1 MPRRG
6 RASST
11 SSAGVGSQT
20 HMAGEAFSDAAGVKL
35 VHVPYKGEGPA
46 YSDLMAGVVEVAVA
60 NINAITP
67 LLKGDRLRALA
78 VTGKERSPLLP
89 DVPTVAEAGV
99 PGFEYTGWFALMTP
113 AGTPAHRGPAAGR
126 SQDGRGAAR
135 HEALLRGAGHVRGG
149 EAARPAQGGD
159 RAGVG
164 SLAGAGPE
172 KQITAN

>member
-20 HMAGEAFSDAAGVKL
+20 HMAGEAFSDAAARRWCTY
-35 VHVPYKGEGPA
+35 PYKGEGPA

-113 AGTPAHRGPAAGR
+113 AGTPQPIVDRLLADLKTAVEQPGMKRYSR
-126 SQDGRGAAR
+126 S
-135 HEALLRGAGHVRGG
+135 
-149 EAARPAQGGD
+149 
-159 RAGVG
+159 RAC
-164 SLAGAGPE
+164 PRR
-172 KQITAN
+172 